1 MKKIITK
8 KKTTVVPNKPITKT
22 KNMKVN
28 LLVKY
33 NFLFGSI
40 TIFVGLL
47 LFFLIETL
55 FVNNLIK
62 LYLIKENIIHP
73 PVKVCEL
80 TPIPTQPIPPVLTTE
95 KEINT
100 LTDFSWQES
109 EVITLPDGIK
119 TLSNLDFLSSPDGS
133 QFAYVNNSNNQVFVS
148 LNGNAGP
155 LYDKIMFMIF
165 SPDSQHFA
173 YGVKTG
179 SKEAVVIDGE
189 LKPLYDW
196 IFEPYFFT
204 PDSKHFVYIARNGS
218 NNFVVFDDKEGNN
231 YNQIYHQYIS
241 ADRKTLIYYARR
253 DNKIYKN
260 VLELGT
266 ARVE

>member
-119 TLSNLDFLSSPDGS
+119 TLSNLDFLSSLLS
-133 QFAYVNNSNNQVFVS
+133 KVNSNLLLIS
-148 LNGNAGP
+148 L
-155 LYDKIMFMIF
+155 FF
-165 SPDSQHFA
+165 SYWSN
-173 YGVKTG
+173 
-179 SKEAVVIDGE
+179 S
-189 LKPLYDW
+189 
-196 IFEPYFFT
+196 FFSSRGR
-204 PDSKHFVYIARNGS
+204 PSFFLNDLFI
-218 NNFVVFDDKEGNN
+218 
-231 YNQIYHQYIS
+231 I
-241 ADRKTLIYYARR
+241 
-253 DNKIYKN
+253 NKIFIY
-260 VLELGT
+260 
-266 ARVE
+266 